1 MHPLIA
7 PADVPDLPIALP
19 YPPDL
24 PAGLSPRPRVLLLID
39 ADAVSHG
46 LVDDTPRSRASNR
59 EMRMCLDLVHAT
71 ARSIDQRTRVRC
83 AASTATAAYHLD
95 MMTESA
101 GNTWLV
107 RRGLDGADQAV
118 LEELNH
124 LIHVHRA
131 ARRRGRNRRA
141 EHAFL
146 VLLVAQD
153 HIYFPAVR
161 QLRLLGVPTWL
172 LVPGLR
178 VAANLYS
185 AACAVTFIGPRP
197 RLNISGP
204 DSWPRPG
211 SPVARLSGRE
221 S

>member
-1 MHPLIA
+1 MRPLIA
-7 PADVPDLPIALP
+7 PADAPVALP

-24 PAGLSPRPRVLLLID
+24 PAGLSDSSRVLLLID

-46 LVDDTPRSRASNR
+46 LVDDKPQSRASYR
-59 EMRMCLDLVHAT
+59 EMRTCLDLVDAT
-71 ARSIDQRTRVRC
+71 ARSIDRRARFRC
-83 AASTATAAYHLD
+83 AASTATATHHLD
-95 MMTESA
+95 VMTESG

-107 RRGLDGADQAV
+107 RRGLHGADQAV

-124 LIHVHRA
+124 LIRVRLADHRP
-131 ARRRGRNRRA
+131 GRTSRA

-153 HIYFPAVR
+153 HIYAPAVR

-172 LVPGLR
+172 LVPGLH

-197 RLNISGP
+197 GQNITGP
-204 DSWPRPG
+204 YTWPRPD
-211 SPVARLSGRE
+211 SPGARLSGRK